1 MLKSFG
7 VSLVVIAAMGSAT
20 ASAQS
25 FSFEATRGDRM
36 SLGGIGP
43 NGTLY
48 TGAHWDGTYKATF
61 EGEKSQKGTFD
72 CAATAQPPGLFAMH
86 IACTMTQSDGSFTSS
101 WGCNPLSAAQSEMVC
116 VAGLYGRSG
125 RFEGLSGGATSH
137 QRDDISSGVGQF
149 FKPGE

>member
-1 MLKSFG
+1 MLKSIG
-7 VSLVVIAAMGSAT
+7 VSLLAIGVMGSAT

-25 FSFEATRGDRM
+25 FSFEATRGEVT

-43 NGTLY
+43 QGSLY
-48 TGAHWDGTYKATF
+48 SGAHWNGTYTATF
-61 EGEKSQKGTFD
+61 EGEKSKNGAFD

-86 IACTMTQSDGSFTSS
+86 IACTMTQDDGSFTSS
-101 WGCNPLSAAQSEMVC
+101 WGCNPLSSAQSEMIC

-137 QRDDISSGVGQF
+137 QKDNISSGVGQF
-149 FKPGE
+149 VKPGE